1 MKGKIAHIVVK
12 KRGCKIQTGIYM
24 LCRFVTGSDCPVTNL
39 HSNKKFSLDFT
50 ASFKY
55 LLFYLSLLLLNRYYR
70 LNEVC
75 RLISH
80 HEECLLQILPAFE
93 NMGYERMYI
102 KLSGGN

>member
-1 MKGKIAHIVVK
+1 MLQRKEAVK
-12 KRGCKIQTGIYM
+12 QPNSLI
-24 LCRFVTGSDCPVTNL
+24 LCRFVPGSDYPVTNL

-55 LLFYLSLLLLNRYYR
+55 LLFYLSLLLLNGYYR
-70 LNEVC
+70 LNEIG

-80 HEECLLQILPAFE
+80 HEERLLQVLPAIE

-102 KLSGGN
+102 ELSGSN